1 MAVYLGIDVGGMT
14 IKIGLVSEQ
23 FELLTKISID
33 TRADSETPDQIT
45 RRMLLTCEDL
55 LVKNGMTLTDVLAI
69 GLGAPGTI
77 LNKSGMY
84 TFAGNLPFRDYP
96 LREKIREFYS
106 GQIYLG
112 NDANMAALGES
123 RIGAGQG
130 TANSVM
136 ITLGTGVG
144 AGVIINNRV
153 YSGFNEAGV
162 EFGHIVINVDGE
174 YCTCGRHG
182 CWEAY
187 VSATGLIR
195 QTKAAINDNP
205 ASVLAQVAEE
215 QGKVNGKTVFLAVD
229 RNCPVADKVFAQY
242 AYYLQVGMANL
253 INAFMPEIIIMGG
266 GISYEGDRLINS
278 FKQGALDE
286 AMLFGVPMPDFKMA
300 TLGNDAGMLGAAVFA
315 SDCLT
320 DGLTY

>member
-1 MAVYLGIDVGGMT
+1 MT
-14 IKIGLVSEQ
+14 IKIGLVSQQ
-23 FELLTKISID
+23 FKLLDKISIE

-45 RRMLLTCEDL
+45 QRMMLSCENLLA
-55 LVKNGMTLTDVLAI
+55 KNNMAFPDVLAI

-96 LREKIREFYS
+96 LREKMRKFYS

-112 NDANMAALGES
+112 NDANVAALGES

-130 TANSVM
+130 TANTVM

-162 EFGHIVINVDGE
+162 EFGHIVIEVDGE
-174 YCTCGRHG
+174 YCTCGRNG

-187 VSATGLIR
+187 VSAIGLIR
-195 QTKAAINDNP
+195 QTKAAIADNKD
-205 ASVLAQVAEE
+205 SILAQVAEE
-215 QGKVNGKTVFLAVD
+215 QGEVNGKTVFLAVD
-229 RNCPVADKVFAQY
+229 RNCPVADRVFAKY

-253 INAFMPEIIIMGG
+253 INAFMPEIIILGG

-286 AMLFGVPMPDFKMA
+286 AMLFGVPMPTFKTA
-300 TLGNDAGMLGAAVFA
+300 VLGNAAGMLGAAVFA
-315 SDCLT
+315 YDCLA
-320 DGLTY
+320 DGLAY